1 MVNDVLYRIRIVF
14 QNSKL
19 NQTEIGKKLNKT
31 SQYVWKLLND
41 DSANPSSSV
50 IKDICREFSANEEWL
65 QSGIGDMY
73 ILPQDK
79 LTAYVAGIVSGDDEF
94 IKDLIMAY
102 MELDDVS
109 KEALRKLADKMVE
122 KRKEKEKA

>member
-1 MVNDVLYRIRIVF
+1 MNDVLYRIRIVF

-50 IKDICREFSANEEWL
+50 IKDICREFSVNEEWL

-94 IKDLIMAY
+94 TKDLIMAY